1 VKSDTKFAPVIVL
14 SQIKDGRDF
23 GGQAGK
29 PGPDIA
35 VIVEQWHPMYRD
47 TTHAHFVRGVPVSRT
62 SMTEE
67 HGGRRYRWCVFPDD
81 YRVMLVNEGNISSK
95 RIQRV

>member
-1 VKSDTKFAPVIVL
+1 MKSDTKFAPVIVL
-14 SQIKDGRDF
+14 SQIKEGRDF

-47 TTHAHFVRGVPVSRT
+47 TTHAHFVRGMPVSRT
-62 SMTEE
+62 SVTEDSN
-67 HGGRRYRWCVFPDD
+67 GRKYRWCVFPD
-81 YRVMLVNEGNISSK
+81 YRVMKVNEGNITSK
-95 RIQRV
+95 RLQRA